1 MAKCSLC
8 GAKIRA
14 YMDICMNCTNKME
27 AGISGFED
35 NIGRAQFIRE
45 MGINV

>member
-14 YMDICMNCTNKME
+14 YLDICVDCSNKM
-27 AGISGFED
+27 GDSFGFQEE
-35 NIGRAQFIRE
+35 IVAAQFMRD